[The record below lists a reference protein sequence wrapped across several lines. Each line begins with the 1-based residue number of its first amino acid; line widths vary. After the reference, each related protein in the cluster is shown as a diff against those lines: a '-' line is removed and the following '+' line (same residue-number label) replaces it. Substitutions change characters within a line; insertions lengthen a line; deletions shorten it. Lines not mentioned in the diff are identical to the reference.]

1 MRSLD
6 IFGGRMTDKTVLIVG
21 SGLAGLTAGAFLVKE
36 NIPVTILEKESHIGG
51 LVTSFEREGYIF
63 DGGLRAVESSGL
75 IISSLQDLGIDL
87 KLIKSTV
94 TLGIGDDM
102 IPFVETDDV
111 DKFETLLKRIYPE
124 ESDAID
130 VIMTDIRNV
139 MTYMVVLLGG
149 EAPVYKSGEE
159 KEKVSFW
166 KTYLPWLIK
175 LLKTIPKLSK
185 LKLPI
190 EDHLKKITQNQAM
203 IDIIIQHFFEG
214 TPASFALA
222 YFLFYFDY
230 NYPAG
235 GTGALS
241 QALADY
247 ITAGTGDILTETKIC
262 SVDPERRTVRD
273 QQGKMYSYEKMIWTA
288 DNKYLYSIVDADK
301 IDNKKLRKKV
311 AEKQAF
317 LQDLRGAESV
327 YTVYAGVDLPPSFF
341 KSICTEHVFYT
352 PDTRGLHTAKPKEM
366 KTWLQ
371 NKQATGNESYRQHI
385 KEYLKDFFY
394 YNTFEISFPVLR
406 DASLAPKG
414 KTGMIV
420 SCLFDYDLCKFI
432 QDSGWYDEFK
442 TYSESLIIEI
452 LDKSIFPGLTEKT
465 ELCFSAT
472 PLSLERYTGNTDGA
486 IVGWS
491 FMNPRIPVPQSM
503 VSMPK
508 AVTTVM
514 PHIYQA
520 GQWTYSPAGLPISLL
535 TGKVAA
541 GRVKKKVSGKQ

>member
-1 MRSLD
+1 M
-6 IFGGRMTDKTVLIVG
+6 IKKKVLIVG

-36 NIPVTILEKESHIGG
+36 GIPVTILEKEPRIGG
-51 LVTSFEREGYIF
+51 LVNSFERNGYIF

-75 IISSLQDLGIDL
+75 IVSSLQDLGIDL

-94 TLGIGDDM
+94 SLGIGNDM

-111 DKFETLLKRIYPE
+111 DKYEALLKKIYPG

-130 VIMTDIRNV
+130 IIMADIRNV
-139 MTYMVVLLGG
+139 MKYMVVLLGG

-190 EDHLKKITQNQAM
+190 EEHLKKITQNQAL

-230 NYPAG
+230 NYPEG
-235 GTGALS
+235 GTGSLS

-247 ITAGTGDILTETKIC
+247 IKDTSGMIHLDTKIC
-262 SVDPERRTVRD
+262 KLDPENRVAHD
-273 QQGKMYSYEKMIWTA
+273 QDGTSYAYDIMIWTA

-301 IDNKKLRKKV
+301 IANNKLRKKV
-311 AEKQAF
+311 MEKQES
-317 LQDLRGAESV
+317 LKNLRGAESV
-327 YTVYAGVDLPPSFF
+327 YSMYLGVDLDPSYF

-406 DASLAPKG
+406 DESLAPKG

-432 QDSGWYDEFK
+432 HDSGWYEEFR
-442 TYSESLIIEI
+442 TYSEDLMIEI
-452 LDKSIFPGLTEKT
+452 LDKSFFPGLAEKV
-465 ELCFSAT
+465 ELRFSAT
-472 PLSLERYTGNTDGA
+472 PLSLEKHTGNTDGA

-491 FMNPRIPVPQSM
+491 FTNPFIPVPQSM
-503 VSMPK
+503 IGMPK
-508 AVTTVM
+508 AVETEL
-514 PHIYQA
+514 PHVYQA

-541 GRVKKKVSGKQ
+541 GKVKKKVTRNR